1 MWGAKT
7 SKKKQA
13 QVSERLNLTLSPEL
27 ARALTDYCVKWAG
40 ARGKMPTAMKTKVG
54 RKALEE
60 WLEKH
65 GDDFTVEL

>member
-1 MWGAKT
+1 
-7 SKKKQA
+7 
-13 QVSERLNLTLSPEL
+13 
-27 ARALTDYCVKWAG
+27 
-40 ARGKMPTAMKTKVG
+40 MPSAMKTKVG